1 MQSMRIILI
10 IIAAPLFLAALAAH
24 IYVRLKLN
32 PKDDPE
38 LDDYYYEFEEQHPAY
53 AQYLKWLKITF
64 SILVVS
70 ALLLFLVAYI

>member
-38 LDDYYYEFEEQHPAY
+38 LDDYYYEFEDEHPEY
-53 AQYLKWLKITF
+53 AMYLKWQRITLTLA
-64 SILVVS
+64 SIAV
-70 ALLLFLVAYI
+70 LLLFLAIAF